1 MVSSRSKTVQKVL
14 DLIAEKQLMG
24 EKLPELSNDRIEAIA
39 DSIIFEWN
47 EAYEGFGYPEEFDN
61 VVKWNLEQNILHWN
75 G

>member
-61 VVKWNLEQNILHWN
+61 VVKWNF
-75 G
+75 